1 MSQKTNGQNSDSLLK
16 FPCRFPVKAMG
27 KAEGSFPAVFAHI
40 IHTHAELW
48 PDETISSNPSRNGNY
63 IALTAVIEATS
74 QQQLDAIYQA
84 LTDCPDVLMAL

>member
-1 MSQKTNGQNSDSLLK
+1 MSRKNGQNSDSLLE

-48 PDETISSNPSRNGNY
+48 PDESIRSNPSRTIWCINGRR
-63 IALTAVIEATS
+63 EAT
-74 QQQLDAIYQA
+74 AA
-84 LTDCPDVLMAL
+84 WAHR